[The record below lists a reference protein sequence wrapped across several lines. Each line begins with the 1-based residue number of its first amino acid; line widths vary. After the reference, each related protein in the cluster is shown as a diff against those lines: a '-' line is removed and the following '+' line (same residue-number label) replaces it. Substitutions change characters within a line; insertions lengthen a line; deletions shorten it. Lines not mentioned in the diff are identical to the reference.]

1 MKSGYR
7 GTILITAPGSGIGKS
22 IVENLLLQNYKI
34 LAIGGENS
42 KKYVKKLYPQNKN
55 IDFLDCDYSSEESV
69 VKTFEKLRKLTPKI
83 DGMIHLAGGS
93 LVSKKIEDLSFKDY
107 RRVMSLN
114 LDSSFLISR
123 ETFKWMKETGGGNII
138 LFGSTTG
145 LRPSNKK
152 LPYGV
157 AKAGIHAMVL
167 SMALEGSEYKII
179 TNGIAPGY
187 VLTDRHVDEIKEKAL
202 KSNEKFDDILLK
214 INEKNPLK
222 QSLEPQEIFP
232 LIELLLE
239 TKHIQGQIIRI
250 DSGQILG

>member
-1 MKSGYR
+1 MKSNYKGN
-7 GTILITAPGSGIGKS
+7 ILITAPGSGIGKS
-22 IVENLLLQNYKI
+22 IVENLLLRNYKI

-42 KKYVKKLYPQNKN
+42 KKYVEKLNQQNKD

-69 VKTFEKLRKLTPKI
+69 VGAFEKLRKLTPKI
-83 DGMIHLAGGS
+83 NGMIHLAGGS
-93 LVSKKIEDLSFKDY
+93 LISEKVEDLSFKDY
-107 RRVMSLN
+107 KRVLSLN
-114 LDSSFLISR
+114 LDSSFLVSR

-145 LRPSNKK
+145 FKPSNKK
-152 LPYGV
+152 MAYTI

-167 SMALEGSEYKII
+167 SLALEGSEYKII

-187 VLTDRHVDEIKEKAL
+187 VLTDRHVDELKEKAL
-202 KSNEKFDDILLK
+202 NSNEEFEDILSK
-214 INEKNPLK
+214 MIAKNSLK